1 MLTKCIRP
9 AFVPLLLLF
18 LLAWPLNLLAIES
31 LNLEGKLGLASLL
44 GAEVD
49 LSLIL
54 QDESGQEFALSEFF
68 SDDLPVV
75 VVPVYY
81 DCPRLCGL
89 TLNGVV
95 ELISGMSL
103 EVGKDYK
110 LLAVSFDASESPSLA
125 HRRGVEYRRKLG
137 NLNPSAWRFA
147 VGSDA
152 SVAALMNQLGF
163 KYLKDRS
170 GEFAHGAAIMVLTPS
185 GKISQFFS
193 GIEFPAWDVK
203 LSLVEASAGKI
214 GSMIDQV
221 FLFCFHFDPFK
232 GRYTWAAWNFA
243 RFGSLLC
250 LIALFATVVYYVRKK
265 A

>member
-1 MLTKCIRP
+1 MVAL
-9 AFVPLLLLF
+9 FQLLLF
-18 LLAWPLNLLAIES
+18 AWPLDLLAIES
-31 LNLEGKLGLASLL
+31 INLEGKLGLASLL
-44 GAEVD
+44 GAEID

-54 QDESGQEFALSEFF
+54 QDESGQEFALSEYF

-81 DCPRLCGL
+81 DCPRICGL

-95 ELISGMSL
+95 DLISSL
-103 EVGKDYK
+103 PLKIGEDYK
-110 LLAVSFDASESPSLA
+110 VLAVSFDASESPSLA
-125 HRRGVEYRRKLG
+125 HKRGVEYRGKLG
-137 NLNPSAWRFA
+137 DIGPPAWRFA
-147 VGSDA
+147 VGSGA
-152 SVAALMNQLGF
+152 SVSALMNQLGF
-163 KYLKDRS
+163 KYLKDSS

-185 GKISQFFS
+185 GEISQFFS

-203 LSLVEASAGKI
+203 LSLVEASAGRI

-250 LIALFATVVYYVRKK
+250 LIALFAAVVYYVRKK